1 MAVEMLNI
9 PRPQR
14 VEDLERFKEQ
24 AYREGVLDLV
34 RQGKVSS
41 GYGAQLLNIS
51 TVDFLELMKEH
62 GIPISPDQ
70 SAEELE
76 AEVEDAIRD
85 FS

>member
-1 MAVEMLNI
+1 
-9 PRPQR
+9 
-14 VEDLERFKEQ
+14 
-24 AYREGVLDLV
+24 
-34 RQGKVSS
+34 
-41 GYGAQLLNIS
+41 
-51 TVDFLELMKEH
+51 MKEH